1 MNASIYCAILKEK
14 SGAPKEKIKG
24 VSKTAGGS
32 VATTGHVLAVHHAC
46 KRDCLLMARLV
57 AGDSTIGNTK
67 PPTWQTETSVKFN
80 LPRQEPNTFLA
91 TLSKETAQ

>member
-32 VATTGHVLAVHHAC
+32 VATTGHVLAVHTGHVLAVHHAC
-46 KRDCLLMARLV
+46 KRDSLADGAPRGGRQHDRQHEAANMA
-57 AGDSTIGNTK
+57 D
-67 PPTWQTETSVKFN
+67 
-80 LPRQEPNTFLA
+80 
-91 TLSKETAQ
+91 

>member
-1 MNASIYCAILKEK
+1 MNAPIYCAILKKK

-46 KRDCLLMARLV
+46 KRGWLAMGRLV
-57 AGDSTIGNTK
+57 ANDSTICHTK
-67 PPTWQTETSVKFN
+67 PPTSQTETVS
-80 LPRQEPNTFLA
+80 
-91 TLSKETAQ
+91 

>member
-46 KRDCLLMARLV
+46 KRDSLADGAPRGGRQHDRQHEAANMA
-57 AGDSTIGNTK
+57 D
-67 PPTWQTETSVKFN
+67 
-80 LPRQEPNTFLA
+80 
-91 TLSKETAQ
+91 

>member
-46 KRDCLLMARLV
+46 KQDWLADGAPRGERQHDRSHQAANIADRDRQLNSNCR
-57 AGDSTIGNTK
+57 
-67 PPTWQTETSVKFN
+67 
-80 LPRQEPNTFLA
+80 RQEQNTFFSN
-91 TLSKETAQ
+91 SK

>member
-32 VATTGHVLAVHHAC
+32 VATTGHVLAVPCLQAGFAC
-46 KRDCLLMARLV
+46 
-57 AGDSTIGNTK
+57 
-67 PPTWQTETSVKFN
+67 
-80 LPRQEPNTFLA
+80 
-91 TLSKETAQ
+91 